1 MSYTKCTENIVLTH
15 QTASCNCLIQNVQS
29 TWLCEGLKS
38 GEKTK
43 TTTGN
48 CQFFLFYSKFIEYMV
63 SYIFL
68 ITFVS
73 DFALLYIVL
82 IHLKKEEGIN

>member
-15 QTASCNCLIQNVQS
+15 QTSSCNCLIQNVHS

-38 GEKTK
+38 GEKNK
-43 TTTGN
+43 TTN
-48 CQFFLFYSKFIEYMV
+48 CQFFLFYSKSVEDMV
-63 SYIFL
+63 GYIFL

-82 IHLKKEEGIN
+82 IHLKKEEGID